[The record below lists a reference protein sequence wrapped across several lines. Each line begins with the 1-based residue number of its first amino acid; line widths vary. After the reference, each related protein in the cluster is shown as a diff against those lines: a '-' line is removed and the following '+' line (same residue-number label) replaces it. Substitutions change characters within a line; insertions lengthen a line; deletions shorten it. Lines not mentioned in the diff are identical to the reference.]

1 MIVLAF
7 VVGFVVCFI
16 LMVFLPLIGLNLEKI
31 QAMAIKKRGL
41 KLLAERD
48 KILLEID
55 KIYGQLENG
64 KENG

>member
-7 VVGFVVCFI
+7 VVGFVGCFI

-41 KLLAERD
+41 NLLAERD

>member
-1 MIVLAF
+1 MIVLSF
-7 VVGFVVCFI
+7 FVGFVGCFI